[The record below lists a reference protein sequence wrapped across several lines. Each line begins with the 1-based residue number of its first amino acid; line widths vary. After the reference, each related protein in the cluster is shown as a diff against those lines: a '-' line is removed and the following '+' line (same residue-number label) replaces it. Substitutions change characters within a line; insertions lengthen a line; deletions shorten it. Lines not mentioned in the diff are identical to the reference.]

1 MLYEFSLR
9 ARVIRSLDEK
19 IINSK
24 DATVI
29 KTTRGRP
36 WSIGAPNTWSN
47 LVKLIPNIDM
57 FFPKM

>member
-1 MLYEFSLR
+1 MLYKFYLR

-24 DATVI
+24 DTTVS
-29 KTTRGRP
+29 KVTRVKP

-47 LVKLIPNIDM
+47 LVKLIPNFGM
-57 FFPKM
+57 FFPNM